1 MSYTKRQLVED
12 AYAELAL
19 AGYVFDLQ
27 PEEMQWGLRRLD
39 AMMARLIVTGMS
51 IPYSISG
58 IEDSDL
64 DQDSG
69 LPLAFV
75 EAVYLEL
82 SMSLAAGKGKS
93 LMGSTVGRAHA
104 AMQDVRNILAMS
116 AVREQ
121 QTPGWM
127 PRGAGSKSWVIRNR
141 DFFNTPHPD
150 TLPLD
155 DKGNLTL
162 GEL

>member
-39 AMMARLIVTGMS
+39 AMMARLIAAGMS
-51 IPYSISG
+51 VPYAVSG
-58 IEDSDL
+58 INDSDL

-69 LPLAFV
+69 LPLGFV
-75 EAVYLEL
+75 EAIYLEL
-82 SMSLAAGKGKS
+82 AQSLAAGKGKN
-93 LMGSTVGRAHA
+93 LMPSSVSRAYM

-121 QTPGWM
+121 QQVSWM
-127 PRGAGSKSWVIRNR
+127 PRGAGSKSWMIRNR
-141 DFFNTPHPD
+141 DFFNTPKPD
-150 TLPLD
+150 VLAQD
-155 DKGNLTL
+155 DNGDLKL